1 MRMNTLFTACLAAEV
16 LMSLASFCVY
26 AYDKRQAKTGGWRVP
41 ERTLLLLALAFGAPG
56 ALAGMRVM
64 HHKTLKKRFTLT
76 VPTLLV
82 LQLALLSYLFSQ
94 I

>member
-1 MRMNTLFTACLAAEV
+1 MKALFTACLAAEI
-16 LMSLASFCVY
+16 LMSLVSFCFY
-26 AYDKRQAKTGGWRVP
+26 AYDKRQAKAGGWRVP

-64 HHKTLKKRFTLT
+64 HHKTLKKRFTVT
-76 VPTLLV
+76 VPALLV
-82 LQLALLSYLFSQ
+82 LQLVLLGYLFSR